1 MVIGVDQQ
9 IKDRLPELKAIIQY
23 MPDPLDVGQREAG
36 VMAWEEF
43 LQVGKV
49 RCRVPPLRLPVETFS
64 VAQTLTVSISWIP
77 KVAFRAVA
85 RSHWASSENR
95 LGWAFLSSIMFY
107 YVYCAWLLA

>member
-49 RCRVPPLRLPVETFS
+49 RCRVPPLRLPVETFG
-64 VAQTLTVSISWIP
+64 IP
-77 KVAFRAVA
+77 
-85 RSHWASSENR
+85 
-95 LGWAFLSSIMFY
+95 LQ
-107 YVYCAWLLA
+107 

>member
-64 VAQTLTVSISWIP
+64 VAQTLTVRIP
-77 KVAFRAVA
+77 QVAFRAVA
-85 RSHWASSENR
+85 RSHWASSENG
-95 LGWAFLSSIMFY
+95 LGWAFLSSVMFY
-107 YVYCAWLLA
+107 YVHCAWVLA